1 MITTLVTE
9 YGRPALDALASAVGD
24 VKAGDPMAPVTIV
37 APTQV
42 AATVARRH
50 LARHGT
56 AHRPGPGIAGIEVTT
71 IARLAERI
79 AAAALAP
86 RRPLTGPILTAA
98 WRNIL
103 RADPGVFAEVT
114 EHPATIR
121 ALATAHREL
130 RTLDGGALDAIAQ
143 GSAVA
148 HDTVRLHRAVQQ
160 RLAARWYDPR
170 DLLDTAHAHIEGADL
185 AQPVIIYLPQD
196 LTAPE
201 QRFVTALADSV
212 PLTVLDARTGVVRA
226 DERRHPVSTDLEE
239 STPAVS
245 VPTATVLLNASDS
258 DDEIRCVVRDVVDA
272 LKTTP
277 ADRVAVLYGAR
288 EPYGRLLHEHLSA
301 AGVRVNGPGPR
312 PVVERAVSRAVL
324 GLLALADDE
333 MPRGPLFR
341 ALADAP
347 VLDLAGARVPVS
359 RWERVSREAGVVRG
373 EDWERRLRRFAMTEQ
388 ARAAAA
394 LTGDRPG
401 VHEAALRRAE
411 TATQLREFVAR
422 LRGELDAAG
431 AMASW
436 ADLSQWASGFV
447 ERLLGDLTRLPPE
460 EQYAATA
467 LLSVLRGLDVL
478 EDLDGAA
485 SLSGLRQIL
494 ESELAESLP
503 RVGRF
508 GDGVFVAPV
517 AQAVGLELDV
527 IHVVGLSEDLYP
539 GRPRADALLPDR
551 IRAVAALP
559 TARDRLNRQYRHL
572 LAAFSAAPVSIASF
586 PRGDL
591 RRSSHRLPSRW
602 LLGTLRE
609 LSGDKRLAATQW
621 NEVGDLA
628 GALRTSGSF
637 AGELLRTAD
646 LATEQEWRTR
656 AAMAGVLADPAVN
669 LARDMVRAR
678 AGESFTRFD
687 GDLSGADGLP
697 DYRVGDRLISPTALE
712 GYAACPHT
720 FFVSRL
726 LGVTPLEQPEDLVTI
741 SPADLG
747 TLVHRCLDELVQS
760 YAGNLPGPGEPWPQE
775 ARARLTEILHR
786 LADEAEA
793 DGLTGH
799 PRLWRRERDRLEA
812 DLLGMLDADDQWRA
826 ETHSRVAAS
835 EMPFGVGEHPAVEIP
850 VTGGTVRLRGSA
862 DKVDIAADGT
872 IYVTDVKTG
881 SRRAFEG
888 IKREDPL
895 AGASKFQLP
904 VYGAAA
910 RERFGEPDTPV
921 RAGYWFVRKDP
932 GRVDLEITGEVH
944 DELTRTIDVLA
955 RSIANGLFP
964 PRPPKEADFAYVQCP
979 YCNPD
984 GIGHSTG
991 RERWERQRHD
1001 PALRELVGLI
1011 EPDALATTQENQ

>member
-1 MITTLVTE
+1 MLTTVTTA
-9 YGRPALDALASAVGD
+9 YGRPALDALRGAVGQ
-24 VKAGDPMAPVTIV
+24 VKAGDPMAPVTV
-37 APTQV
+37 LAPSQV

-50 LARHGT
+50 LAQHGT
-56 AHRPGPGIAGIEVTT
+56 DHWPGPGIAGIEVTT
-71 IARLAERI
+71 IVRLAERL
-79 AAAALAP
+79 AATALAP
-86 RRPLTGPILTAA
+86 RRPLTGPVLTAL
-98 WRNIL
+98 WRNVL
-103 RADPGVFAEVT
+103 RADPGVFAEVA
-114 EHPATIR
+114 EHPATVR
-121 ALATAHREL
+121 ALGAAHREL
-130 RTLDGGALDAIAQ
+130 RTVSDGDLDAIAE
-143 GSAVA
+143 GSTVA
-148 HDTVRLHRAVQQ
+148 HDTVRLHRVVQQ
-160 RLAARWYDPR
+160 QLAARWFDSR
-170 DLLDTAHAHIEGADL
+170 DLLDVAHHHVEGLGQAD
-185 AQPVIIYLPQD
+185 PVIVYLPQD

-201 QRFVTALADSV
+201 QRFITVLATRAPV
-212 PLTVLDARTGVVRA
+212 TVLDARTGVVRA
-226 DERRHPVSTDLEE
+226 DQRRHAIATE
-239 STPAVS
+239 PAGDTVVT
-245 VPTATVLLNASDS
+245 VPTATALLNASDS
-258 DDEIRCVVRDVVDA
+258 DDEVRCVVRDVLSA

-277 ADRVAVLYGAR
+277 ANRVAVLYGAR
-288 EPYGRLLHEHLSA
+288 EPYGRLLHEHFAA
-301 AGVRVNGPGPR
+301 AGIRVNGPGAR

-324 GLLALADDE
+324 GLLALADE
-333 MPRGPLFR
+333 EVPRGALFR

-347 VLDLAGARVPVS
+347 VLDLQGARVPVS

-373 EDWERRLRRFAMTEQ
+373 EDWERRLHRFAATEE
-388 ARAAAA
+388 ARAAAV
-394 LTGDRPG
+394 LTDDRPG
-401 VHEAALRRAE
+401 VHAGALRRAE

-431 AMASW
+431 AMTSW
-436 ADLSQWASGFV
+436 ADLSRWATGFV
-447 ERLLGDLTRLPPE
+447 EQLLGDLTRLPPE

-467 LLSVLRGLDVL
+467 ILSVLRGVDVL
-478 EDLDGAA
+478 DDIDGAA
-485 SLSGLRQIL
+485 SLAGLRQIL
-494 ESELAESLP
+494 DSELAESLS

-517 AQAVGLELDV
+517 TQAVGLDLDV

-539 GRPRADALLPDR
+539 GRPRADALLPDH

-637 AGELLRTAD
+637 AGELLRTED
-646 LATEQEWRTR
+646 MATEQEWRTR
-656 AAMAGVLADPAVN
+656 AALAGILADPAVD
-669 LARDMVRAR
+669 LAWDMVRAR

-687 GDLSGADGLP
+687 GDLSGAAGLP
-697 DYRVGDRLISPTALE
+697 DYRDGERLISPTALE

-720 FFVSRL
+720 FFVNRL

-760 YAGNLPGPGEPWPQE
+760 YAGDLPGPGEPWPQE

-812 DLLGMLDADDQWRA
+812 DLLGMLDADDRWRA
-826 ETHSRVAAS
+826 ETQSRVAAS
-835 EMPFGVGEHPAVEIP
+835 EMPFGVDDHPAVEIP

-872 IYVTDVKTG
+872 INVTDVKTG
-881 SRRAFEG
+881 SRRSFEG
-888 IKREDPL
+888 IKQEDPL
-895 AGASKFQLP
+895 AGASKLQLP

-910 RERFGEPDTPV
+910 RQRFGQPDTPV

-932 GRVDLEITGEVH
+932 GRVDLEITGDVH
-944 DELTRTIDVLA
+944 DELTHTIDVLA

-964 PRPPKEADFAYVQCP
+964 PRPPKDADFAYVQCP

-984 GIGHSTG
+984 GIGHSTN